1 MTPALEL
8 RGVTVTRDGRPILDR
23 INWTVAPGERWI
35 VLGPNGSGKTT
46 LCQVASLYQH
56 PARGT
61 VRVLGETLGHTEVR
75 ELRKRIG
82 YASVQLADMLRPN
95 QTATDIVITAKHGAL
110 ATWWHTYEEADY
122 AKARQ
127 LLGRFGCGDL
137 AARRFGTLA
146 SGERKRVEI
155 ARALMADPS
164 LLLLDEPSAGLDL
177 GGRETLVAT
186 LASLARQSSW
196 SLIMATRF
204 HQASRT
210 CAFLPPAGGSQQAGS
225 TKRLRTIP
233 CHGASDSSY
242 TSNRGTAD
250 GRRGPDEQERNTVIR
265 RPRRRPSAEMF
276 SAHERF

>member
-61 VRVLGETLGHTEVR
+61 VRVLGETLGHTEGR

-186 LASLARQSSW
+186 LASLARDRAVPAIV
-196 SLIMATRF
+196 LVTHHVDEIPPGFTHVLLLAT
-204 HQASRT
+204 
-210 CAFLPPAGGSQQAGS
+210 
-225 TKRLRTIP
+225 
-233 CHGASDSSY
+233 
-242 TSNRGTAD
+242 
-250 GRRGPDEQERNTVIR
+250 GRRLAAGRLDETLTDDTLSRCFGLELHVEPRNGRWQAWTG
-265 RPRRRPSAEMF
+265 
-276 SAHERF
+276 